1 MKAVSELSRILGQQL
16 DWHKSRLDFFAKAL
30 IGLFICKTINFQEI
44 AVSMPDEAEIAS
56 RYKRIY
62 RFFAHFHIDFEVIA
76 RWLFKLFFS
85 PTDKFYISIDRTNWF
100 FGKAKINIFMLSI
113 CYEGIAIPLFWQLL
127 DKAGSTNAEEQVALL
142 TRFIN
147 AFGKEGVQGVLAD
160 REFPNKALIGWLE
173 NNKIP
178 FYFRVKG
185 DAMIYIRGKKHKRAD
200 TFFTNLQPYEQQVFP
215 TKLSLYGQSL
225 YLVASK
231 NSRNELMLVV
241 TNANAQTAIACY
253 LRRWEIENLFQALKG
268 RGFRFEDTHVTSL
281 DRINKMI
288 VLLAIGFAWAHKTGE
303 WRAALRPIPMKRF
316 KPQLRPQNT
325 FFRYGLDFMRDIFT
339 KTAQKISQIRPLFKQ
354 LLPKEGE
361 ILC

>member
-1 MKAVSELSRILGQQL
+1 MKATSELSRILGQQL
-16 DWHKSRLDFFAKAL
+16 HWHKSRLDFFAKAL
-30 IGLFICKTINFQEI
+30 MGLFICKTINFQEI
-44 AVSMPDEAEIAS
+44 AVTMPDSAEIAS

-62 RFFAHFHIDFEVIA
+62 RFFALFQIDFEAIA

-85 PTDKFYISIDRTNWF
+85 PTDKFYISMDRTNWF

-127 DKAGSTNAEEQVALL
+127 DKAGSTNAEEQITLL

-147 AFGKEGVQGVLAD
+147 TFGKEGIQGVLAD
-160 REFPNKALIGWLE
+160 REFPNKNLIGWLE

-185 DAMIYIRGKKHKRAD
+185 DAMIYIHRKKFKRAD
-200 TFFTNLQPYEQQVFP
+200 TLFTNLRPYEQQIFP
-215 TKLSLYGQSL
+215 IKVNLYDQSL

-231 NSRNELMLVV
+231 NVRNELMLVV
-241 TNANAQTAIACY
+241 SNANPQTVIACY

-268 RGFRFEDTHVTSL
+268 RGFPFEDTHVTNL
-281 DRINKMI
+281 DRINKII

-303 WRAALRPIPMKRF
+303 WRGS
-316 KPQLRPQNT
+316 T
-325 FFRYGLDFMRDIFT
+325 
-339 KTAQKISQIRPLFKQ
+339 TAYTHEAI
-354 LLPKEGE
+354 
-361 ILC
+361 